1 MAELDITSQGSGGGR
16 VTLLLC
22 LEDEAGI
29 TSSNFFTDIGEG
41 KDDKKGHSCL
51 VGVGKVLL
59 KLSNME
65 VSEGS
70 LLESSMIAEFRKS
83 LHVWWPK

>member
-1 MAELDITSQGSGGGR
+1 MT
-16 VTLLLC
+16 LLC
-22 LEDEAGI
+22 LEESSKEVSGGEEEGI
-29 TSSNFFTDIGEG
+29 TSSFFPDDGEG

>member
-1 MAELDITSQGSGGGR
+1 M
-16 VTLLLC
+16 TLLLC

-29 TSSNFFTDIGEG
+29 TSSNFFTDVGEG